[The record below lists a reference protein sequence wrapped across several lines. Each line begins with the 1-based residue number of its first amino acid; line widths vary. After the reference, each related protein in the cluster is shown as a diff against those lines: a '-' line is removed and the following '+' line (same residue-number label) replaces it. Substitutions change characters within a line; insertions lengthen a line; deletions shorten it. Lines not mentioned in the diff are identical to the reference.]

1 MHHQKAM
8 CIHNYLRMESF
19 IVTHSSATGQYSMR
33 KQYLCIHY
41 KTLII
46 ATLDTKLGTIGKI
59 CPVSNTFSYI
69 RNCIR
74 LTATSCWSHVFSTRF
89 QKSIF
94 CPILQISKVFKVGL
108 VKTNF
113 LDTSRTFNGVCLLWN
128 FFYLYCSPSF
138 SKLSLW
144 IMRNSWGEC
153 WAAIATKVTSLSTAI
168 LAIVP
173 NGPPHFSLEWVD
185 SREHT

>member
-46 ATLDTKLGTIGKI
+46 ATLDTKLGTLGKI
-59 CPVSNTFSYI
+59 RPVSNTFSLHSI
-69 RNCIR
+69 Q
-74 LTATSCWSHVFSTRF
+74 TASDLLQLHVDRTYFPQDS
-89 QKSIF
+89 KSPF
-94 CPILQISKVFKVGL
+94 FVQFYRVGL

-113 LDTSRTFNGVCLLWN
+113 LDRNRTFN
-128 FFYLYCSPSF
+128 
-138 SKLSLW
+138 
-144 IMRNSWGEC
+144 
-153 WAAIATKVTSLSTAI
+153 
-168 LAIVP
+168 
-173 NGPPHFSLEWVD
+173 
-185 SREHT
+185 

>member
-41 KTLII
+41 KTIII
-46 ATLDTKLGTIGKI
+46 ATLDTKLGTLGKI
-59 CPVSNTFSYI
+59 RPVSNTFSLHSI
-69 RNCIR
+69 Q
-74 LTATSCWSHVFSTRF
+74 TASELLQLHAYRTYFSLF
-89 QKSIF
+89 QTSIF
-94 CPILQISKVFKVGL
+94 CSFLLISKVGL

-113 LDTSRTFNGVCLLWN
+113 LERNRTFILMCLLWN